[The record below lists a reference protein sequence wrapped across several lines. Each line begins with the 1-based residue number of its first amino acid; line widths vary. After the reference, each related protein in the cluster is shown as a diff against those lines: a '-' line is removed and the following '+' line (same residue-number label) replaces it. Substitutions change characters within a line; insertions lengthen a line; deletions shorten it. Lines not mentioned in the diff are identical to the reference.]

1 METLA
6 IFLFSEI
13 WKFDFVFTFIFK
25 ILKINVFFS
34 DLINMKLARK
44 AQRRLSFLRV
54 FSLAFAAFI
63 VNTTIPIALLSD
75 IASSFQM
82 EPSSAGIMMT
92 VYAWVV
98 FLLSLPL
105 MLLTA
110 NMERKRLLLMLF
122 MGE

>member
-1 METLA
+1 LA

-63 VNTTIPIALLSD
+63 VNTTEFIPIALLSD

>member
-63 VNTTIPIALLSD
+63 VNTTEFIPIALLSD
-75 IASSFQM
+75 IASSFQ
-82 EPSSAGIMMT
+82 
-92 VYAWVV
+92 W
-98 FLLSLPL
+98 SLHRQAL
-105 MLLTA
+105 
-110 NMERKRLLLMLF
+110 
-122 MGE
+122 